1 MNNENGI
8 RFWLVSYKFCFTF
21 LFSNLRFQYGLA
33 DTFLVFQL
41 FAFHQI
47 SANPI
52 GLRPSICMPL
62 SSLFLTGAARE
73 RRQEYDQPPLEERR
87 ELWSNRRPQASRRLI
102 HSWWQMLD
110 WMSDRFLEKHLSS
123 EQESPASL
131 SLSLQTPG
139 DSVHD
144 HTVSFNLPSSRARER
159 EEEKREEYGWCR
171 TKVRTAPERQDASG
185 PSTVQHS
192 SQEAACH
199 SSRECRRKVL
209 IFLCCRRTLLREW
222 NHHL

>member
-131 SLSLQTPG
+131 SLSLPVAG
-139 DSVHD
+139 DPVPI
-144 HTVSFNLPSSRARER
+144 LPALACVCLPFLGWSLRLFHRSRAPHERER
-159 EEEKREEYGWCR
+159 LMGR
-171 TKVRTAPERQDASG
+171 TRLVF
-185 PSTVQHS
+185 
-192 SQEAACH
+192 QE
-199 SSRECRRKVL
+199 L
-209 IFLCCRRTLLREW
+209 F
-222 NHHL
+222 